1 MDTLTRLDS
10 IAREAHAEAVSAL
23 LGAALHPHHESMADD
38 ARLAADAAD
47 KAGWALVSF
56 VDALSDNP
64 PDARVADAL
73 RELVST
79 REHRRDALRK
89 ALPA

>member
-23 LGAALHPHHESMADD
+23 LGAALHPHHGSMADD

-47 KAGWALVSF
+47 KAGWTLVSF
-56 VDALSDNP
+56 V
-64 PDARVADAL
+64 DAL